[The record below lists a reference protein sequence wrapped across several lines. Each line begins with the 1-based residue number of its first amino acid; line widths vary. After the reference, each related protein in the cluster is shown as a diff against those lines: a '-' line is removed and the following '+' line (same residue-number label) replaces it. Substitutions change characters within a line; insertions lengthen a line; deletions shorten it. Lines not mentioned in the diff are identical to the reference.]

1 MDAAPL
7 RPVHDERLLRA
18 HEVTDPVE
26 RTRLVRALADAG
38 EMVTLHAGDD
48 GAPVVSRIVGVDAA
62 RGVVSLELVTDDA
75 RRDAIRAAGRVVAV
89 AAPAGVTVQFELTRM
104 AVVGEGPRACLN
116 AALPARLY
124 RVQRRDAYRVSVPG
138 RSRPLMRLTGPDGD
152 VALTVLDLSATG
164 VALAWPADAPVP
176 RPGATL
182 QACRL
187 ELPASPPIRCVARV
201 RSADRIE
208 TPEGSVVRVGCA
220 LDGLEPSSERAIQV
234 WVNDAQLQG
243 RRARPRLV

>member
-1 MDAAPL
+1 MDAVPL

-18 HEVTDPVE
+18 HEVADPLE

-48 GAPVVSRIVGVDAA
+48 DAPVVSRIVGVDAA

-89 AAPAGVTVQFELTRM
+89 AAPAGITVQFELTRM
-104 AVVGEGPRACLN
+104 ALVGEGPRARLN

-124 RVQRRDAYRVSVPG
+124 RLQRRDAYRASPSA
-138 RSRPLMRLTGPDGD
+138 RSRPAMRMAVADGD
-152 VALTVLDLSATG
+152 VTLPVLDLSATG
-164 VALAWPADAPVP
+164 VALAWPADAPPP

-182 QACRL
+182 QGCRL
-187 ELPASPPIRCVARV
+187 DLPASPPIRCVARV

-208 TPEGSVVRVGCA
+208 TPEGPVLRVGCA
-220 LDGLEPSSERAIQV
+220 LDGLDPSSERAIQV
-234 WVNDAQLQG
+234 WVDDAQRSD
-243 RRARPRLV
+243 RRARPRLA